1 MCCSAILSELQDCL
15 KMFQTLMRR
24 MWCSVTV
31 AFWCHKSRETAVVC
45 ICAERC
51 GHLFLAIKQSSCSVK
66 MQVSSN
72 HSQIGAI
79 RTAMSPLSQPNCPT

>member
-51 GHLFLAIKQSSCSVK
+51 GHLFLAIKQSSYSVK